1 MPRITAASLCA
12 ALAIACAACSSPSSS
27 PSHRTPTPSPSTSAS
42 PSPSDTP
49 TPTPTATPTPT
60 PTATPTPTP
69 TASPATCQ
77 ADAQH
82 CCQPDGSIVG
92 ATCAPVIRKESDS
105 RSRGPDG
112 MCAPCMLRCLPASAL
127 IRTPSGDRRI
137 DSLRAGD
144 PVWTASA
151 TGAPRID
158 RIVQV
163 NANPV
168 LAPHQLLVL
177 ALADGR
183 TLQVSAGHPALD
195 GSPLGALRPGQLL
208 DGAAI
213 VTITQQPYTGAA
225 TWDLLPAGPTGAY
238 WADDVLIGSTLAP
251 RAP

>member
-1 MPRITAASLCA
+1 MLRTTVAWLGAAISL
-12 ALAIACAACSSPSSS
+12 ACSACSSPSS
-27 PSHRTPTPSPSTSAS
+27 PHRTPTASPSTSAS
-42 PSPSDTP
+42 PTPSDAP
-49 TPTPTATPTPT
+49 
-60 PTATPTPTP
+60 TPTPTP
-69 TASPATCQ
+69 TASPAACQ

-92 ATCAPVIRKESDS
+92 ATCAPVIRQESDS

-112 MCAPCMLRCLPASAL
+112 MCAPCMLRCLPATAR
-127 IRTPSGDRRI
+127 IRTPGGDRPI

-144 PVWTASA
+144 LVWTASA

-158 RIVQV
+158 RILQV

-177 ALADGR
+177 TLADGR
-183 TLQVSAGHPALD
+183 ALQVSAGHPALD
-195 GSPLGALRPGQLL
+195 GSALGALRPGQLL

-213 VTITQQPYTGAA
+213 VSIAQQPYSGAA
-225 TWDLLPAGPTGAY
+225 TWDLLPAGSTGAY
-238 WADDVLIGSTLAP
+238 WADGILIGSTLAP